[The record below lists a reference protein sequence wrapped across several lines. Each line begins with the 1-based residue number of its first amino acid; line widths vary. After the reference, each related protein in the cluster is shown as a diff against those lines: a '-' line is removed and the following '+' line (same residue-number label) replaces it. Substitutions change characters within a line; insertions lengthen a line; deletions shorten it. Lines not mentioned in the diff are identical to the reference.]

1 MSLVRKAS
9 IATTKEIPQALQAV
23 AAGIPRNVSRDADVQ
38 RKRARTLAKQ
48 QQASE
53 RVAAAATELAS
64 GVNEA
69 ASAAE
74 ELKRAAT
81 QIATGAEEAS
91 GAAQESLA
99 AITQVAG
106 AITRQIA
113 AAALAQ
119 RTAEGIQTLAGEVNA
134 QVGST
139 VGNVKQA
146 ALRQAESVKMMTEL
160 ERQAASI
167 GDIVKA
173 VVRIADQT
181 NLLALNAAIE
191 AARAGK
197 HGKGFAVVADEVRTL
212 AETSEKSAKQ
222 IQDLIGQI
230 QGDVKVIAEG
240 INKGAETV
248 QSEVE
253 KSVLILTQLEQIR
266 TDAADIVNGASEI
279 GLAATQSNVASQQA
293 LQGAEQIAAA
303 STQQSSACEEA
314 NKTVTEQT
322 TALSQCEQ
330 TSAGLSE
337 IADELKNSTD
347 IAKSAEEVA
356 SSAEELSSAVQEIK
370 RSAAQIL
377 IALDEIRKGAQTQAA
392 ASAQSAAAITLIE
405 RGAQLAEERASK
417 GNERGSAILTLMGE
431 NKKGIDSLITA
442 ISTNVDSTQSSIT
455 QVKALELVSRKI
467 DKIVD
472 AISQVSIQ
480 TNMLAVN
487 GSIEA
492 ARAGDFGKGF
502 VVVATD
508 IRNLAHD
515 SAENAD
521 RIKDMVKAIQ
531 DQIGLVG
538 RDLNGIVASALTE
551 VEKAKL
557 ITSGL
562 NKIEGDVALVQKGNQ
577 EAIAAAQEIA
587 AAVTQVKVGVEQV
600 STAAAQAEKAAEQ
613 AASAARQQSQ
623 GAEELSA
630 AIEEIASLADELQ
643 SA

>member
-1 MSLVRKAS
+1 MSLVRKAPV
-9 IATTKEIPQALQAV
+9 AKEVPAALQAIAGSIPKNV
-23 AAGIPRNVSRDADVQ
+23 ARDADAQ

-53 RVAAAATELAS
+53 RVASAANELSS
-64 GVNEA
+64 GINEA
-69 ASAAE
+69 SSAAE

-81 QIATGAEEAS
+81 QIATGAEEAA

-99 AITQVAG
+99 ALTQVSG
-106 AITRQIA
+106 AIGRQLA
-113 AAALAQ
+113 AMTQAKG
-119 RTAEGIQTLAGEVNA
+119 TAEGMQKLSSQVNDEVRT
-134 QVGST
+134 T
-139 VGNVKQA
+139 VGNLKTA
-146 ALRQAESVKMMTEL
+146 AQRQAESVRMVAEL
-160 ERQAASI
+160 ERQAANI

-173 VVRIADQT
+173 VARIADQT

-212 AETSEKSAKQ
+212 AETSEKSAKL
-222 IQDLIGQI
+222 IQELIGQI
-230 QGDVKVIAEG
+230 QGEVKSIAEG
-240 INKGAETV
+240 INASADVVNG
-248 QSEVE
+248 EVE
-253 KSVLILTQLEQIR
+253 KSGVILQQLDQIGI
-266 TDAADIVNGASEI
+266 DAAGIAAGASEI
-279 GLAATQSNVASQQA
+279 AAAAGQSNVAAQQSLKA
-293 LQGAEQIAAA
+293 AEQIAAA
-303 STQQSSACEEA
+303 STEQSSACEEA

-356 SSAEELSSAVQEIK
+356 SSAEELSSAVQEIN
-370 RSAAQIL
+370 RSASQIMV
-377 IALDEIRKGAQTQAA
+377 ALDQIRKGAQAQAA
-392 ASAQSAAAITLIE
+392 ATAESAAAIAQIE
-405 RGAQLAEERASK
+405 KGAQVAESRASQGSERAK
-417 GNERGSAILTLMGE
+417 AIRTLMGD
-431 NKKGIDSLITA
+431 NKRAIDGLIIG
-442 ISTNVDSTQSSIT
+442 ISTNVEGTQGSIQ
-455 QVKALELVSRKI
+455 QVKDLELVSRKI

-472 AISQVSIQ
+472 AITQVSIQ

-492 ARAGDFGKGF
+492 ARAGEYGKGF

-521 RIKDMVKAIQ
+521 RIKDLVKAIQ

-538 RDLNGIVASALTE
+538 RDLHAIVAAALVE
-551 VEKAKL
+551 VDKTKA
-557 ITSGL
+557 ITQNL
-562 NKIEGDVALVQKGNQ
+562 ARLEGDVVQIEQGNK
-577 EAIAAAQEIA
+577 EAVASAQEIA
-587 AAVTQVKVGVEQV
+587 AAMGQVKVAVEQV
-600 STAAAQAEKAAEQ
+600 SAAAAEAEKAAEQ
-613 AASAARQQSQ
+613 AAAAAKQQSQ